1 MIIALYAIWLGGRIM
16 WGKVVIYSSE
26 DKILTVWETPDE
38 SDAFEYMPNYDVWV
52 EVILSKGERWLERK
66 A

>member
-1 MIIALYAIWLGGRIM
+1 MR
-16 WGKVVIYSSE
+16 GKRTIYSSE